1 MPIGNTLLL
10 NFKFFKDKKISKRI
24 KVSLGMTLKGGAKL
38 WPPSEVKVEDE
49 ANGKMKFNN
58 SNFLYFSAEKIFIH
72 PLLGSAEVMY

>member
-1 MPIGNTLLL
+1 MTTPCCITL
-10 NFKFFKDKKISKRI
+10 NFFKDKKISKRI
-24 KVSLGMTLKGGAKL
+24 KLSLGMTLKGGAKL
-38 WPPSEVKVEDE
+38 WPPSEVKIEDE